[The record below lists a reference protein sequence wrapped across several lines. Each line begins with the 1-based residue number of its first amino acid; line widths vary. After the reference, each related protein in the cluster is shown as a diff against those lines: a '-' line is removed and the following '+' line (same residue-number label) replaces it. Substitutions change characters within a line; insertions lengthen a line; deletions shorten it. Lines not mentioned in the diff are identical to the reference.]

1 MLDGK
6 YPVVTGLEHD
16 ELGHPTGSPRLHS
29 AMTAKRRQKLQKLA
43 AELPKPEIYGDAD
56 AETLLVG
63 WGSTFGP
70 IREAVSRSQSQGRK
84 LASMHLRHLHPLPNG
99 LGEIF
104 ERFQRIVVVEM
115 NDEGI
120 YGYGQLATI
129 LRANYCNPRITSLTK
144 TDGLTFRI
152 REILTGSNSL

>member
-1 MLDGK
+1 
-6 YPVVTGLEHD
+6 V
-16 ELGHPTGSPRLHS
+16 ELRV
-29 AMTAKRRQKLQKLA
+29 R
-43 AELPKPEIYGDAD
+43 
-56 AETLLVG
+56 V
-63 WGSTFGP
+63 
-70 IREAVSRSQSQGRK
+70 
-84 LASMHLRHLHPLPNG
+84 RHLHPLPNG

-120 YGYGQLATI
+120 YGFGQLTTI

-152 REILTGSNSL
+152 REILTGSNS